1 MIDEKFIIIG
11 VILQSIGGVSYL
23 IDTIKGKV
31 QPNKVSWL
39 LWSIA
44 PLIAFSAM
52 VQQGVGLQSLVT
64 FIVGFVPLVIFIA
77 SFINKKATWEITKLD
92 IICGILSLLGLG
104 LWMFTQ
110 VGNIAIFFSIVADGL
125 AAIPTII
132 KSYKHPQSE
141 SATVYSLG
149 IINALIGVLTITTW
163 NFETYGFPI
172 YLLVVNSVF
181 SFLIIS
187 KIGTRNIKKLKIE
200 N

>member
-11 VILQSIGGVSYL
+11 VILQSIGGASYI

-52 VQQGVGLQSLVT
+52 IQQGVGLQSLVT
-64 FIVGFVPLVIFIA
+64 FIVGFVPLIIFIA
-77 SFINKKATWEITKLD
+77 SFVNKKAKWEVNKLD
-92 IICGILSLLGLG
+92 IVCGILSILGLI
-104 LWMFTQ
+104 LWAVTK
-110 VGNIAIFFSIVADGL
+110 VGNVAIFFSIFADGL

-132 KSYKHPQSE
+132 KAYKFPESE
-141 SATVYSLG
+141 SPTVYSLG
-149 IINALIGVLTITTW
+149 IINALIGILTITNW

-172 YLLVVNSVF
+172 YLLLINSLF
-181 SFLIIS
+181 SFLIVT
-187 KIGTRNIKKLKIE
+187 KIGIRKQKS
-200 N
+200 